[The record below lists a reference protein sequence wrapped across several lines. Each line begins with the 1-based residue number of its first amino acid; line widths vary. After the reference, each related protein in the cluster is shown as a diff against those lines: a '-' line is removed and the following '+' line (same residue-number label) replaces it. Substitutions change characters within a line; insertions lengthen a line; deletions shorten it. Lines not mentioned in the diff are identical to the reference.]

1 MEKKALLIS
10 GNESCV
16 EGALYAGIQF
26 FAGYPIT
33 PSSEIPEGL
42 SRKLPKYGGV
52 MIQMEDEIA
61 AMAAVI
67 GASLTGKKSMT
78 ATSGPG
84 FSLKQ
89 ENLGFASFNEIPCV
103 IVDVMRGG
111 PSTGAP
117 TGPSQGD
124 VMQARWGTHGDHPI
138 VALAPNSIPEIFT
151 ETIRAFNIS
160 EKYRI
165 PVILLLDEIIAHMRE
180 RIIFPEKGEIEV
192 INRLKPTLPPE
203 QYKPF
208 DVTNS
213 PLPLVPPMAAYGTGY
228 RFHVTGLN
236 HRVDGFPT
244 NNGEL
249 IEKELHRL
257 MDKVELY
264 KKDMFKIEEYMLD
277 DAEVG
282 IVAYGSSARAAKYA
296 VNELRKQGIKAG
308 MLRYITIWPFDDSA
322 VEKLSQKVKFIVVPE
337 LNLGQLIFEVERAA
351 KGKAKVYGVNRVNIE
366 IIHPHDIIEKTK
378 ELLHGI

>member
-1 MEKKALLIS
+1 MEKRALLIS
-10 GNESCV
+10 GNEACV

-26 FAGYPIT
+26 YAGYPIT

-61 AMAAVI
+61 AMAAII

-89 ENLGFASFNEIPCV
+89 ENIGFASFNEIPCV
-103 IVDVMRGG
+103 IVNV
-111 PSTGAP
+111 
-117 TGPSQGD
+117 
-124 VMQARWGTHGDHPI
+124 
-138 VALAPNSIPEIFT
+138 
-151 ETIRAFNIS
+151 
-160 EKYRI
+160 
-165 PVILLLDEIIAHMRE
+165 MRE
-180 RIIFPEKGEIEV
+180 RIIFPEKGELEV
-192 INRLKPTLPPE
+192 IDRLKPTVPPD

-236 HRVDGFPT
+236 HRIDGFPT

-249 IEKELHRL
+249 IEKELHRI

-264 KKDMFKIEEYMLD
+264 KKRHVQDR
-277 DAEVG
+277 
-282 IVAYGSSARAAKYA
+282 S
-296 VNELRKQGIKAG
+296 
-308 MLRYITIWPFDDSA
+308 
-322 VEKLSQKVKFIVVPE
+322 
-337 LNLGQLIFEVERAA
+337 
-351 KGKAKVYGVNRVNIE
+351 
-366 IIHPHDIIEKTK
+366 IHA
-378 ELLHGI
+378 

>member
-16 EGALYAGIQF
+16 EGALYAGVQF
-26 FAGYPIT
+26 YAGYPIT
-33 PSSEIPEGL
+33 PSSEIAEGL
-42 SRKLPKYGGV
+42 AKKLPKYGGV

-61 AMAAVI
+61 SMGAII

-103 IVDVMRGG
+103 IVNVMRGG

-151 ETIRAFNIS
+151 ETVRAFNIS

-165 PVILLLDEIIAHMRE
+165 PVVLLLDEIISHMRE
-180 RIIFPEKGEIEV
+180 KITFPEKGELEV
-192 INRLKPTLPPE
+192 IDRMKPTVPPD

-208 DVTNS
+208 DVSNS

-236 HRVDGFPT
+236 HRTDGFPT

-249 IEKELHRL
+249 IEKELHRIMGKL
-257 MDKVELY
+257 DLY
-264 KKDMFKIEEYMLD
+264 KKDMFRTEAYMLE
-277 DAEVG
+277 DAEIG
-282 IVAYGSSARAAKYA
+282 IVAFGSSARAAKYA

-308 MLRYITIWPFDDSA
+308 MLRYITLWPFEGA
-322 VEKLSQKVKFIVVPE
+322 AIEMLAQKVKFIVVPE
-337 LNLGQLIFEVERAA
+337 LNMGQLILEVERAA
-351 KGKAKVYGVNRVNIE
+351 QGRTKVYGVNRVNIE
-366 IIHPHDIIEKTK
+366 IIHPHDIMEKVK
-378 ELLHGI
+378 ELSHGI